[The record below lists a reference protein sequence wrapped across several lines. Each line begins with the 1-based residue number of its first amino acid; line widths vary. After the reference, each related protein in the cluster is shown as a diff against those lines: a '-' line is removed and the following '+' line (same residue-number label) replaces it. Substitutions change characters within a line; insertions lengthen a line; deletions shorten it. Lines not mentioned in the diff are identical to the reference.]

1 MMWSSWSRYS
11 ACSVTCGQGRQR
23 RQRQCMITSPTSS
36 GTCPGPKEMYA
47 PCQMLAC
54 PEDKV
59 LPCNCGCSLEENK
72 GQILSQLPSKETK
85 SCEWRIL
92 APKGTTI
99 SLNVTRL
106 ILKAGWVRIAS
117 GKKTLLTLLKP
128 GPEPPY
134 PWKYKSE
141 GNLMTL
147 ELLSY
152 PDASGNV
159 DSNTYLA
166 AKYKHIR
173 ANSNQPGNGGKDDNS
188 AVSNKPNSLE
198 GHSDKEPNVPAII
211 GITACVIVIILVAVF
226 LAVRRHHRKNSS
238 DSDATNEAVNLSTE
252 FDYKGQQNA
261 NGIKE
266 EKPLMDGK
274 GSPQL
279 PRADRCAMPQSQLVM
294 RPNVTQGRDSSSDTV
309 NYPIPNQYNGQRRM
323 NYPPDLYMKPPPLNY
338 MPDPNMVRMVPVT
351 STGLILQSPP
361 QQQYMMHVPPPPR
374 SDHS

>member
-1 MMWSSWSRYS
+1 M
-11 ACSVTCGQGRQR
+11 
-23 RQRQCMITSPTSS
+23 
-36 GTCPGPKEMYA
+36 
-47 PCQMLAC
+47 
-54 PEDKV
+54 
-59 LPCNCGCSLEENK
+59 
-72 GQILSQLPSKETK
+72 
-85 SCEWRIL
+85 
-92 APKGTTI
+92 
-99 SLNVTRL
+99 
-106 ILKAGWVRIAS
+106 
-117 GKKTLLTLLKP
+117 
-128 GPEPPY
+128 
-134 PWKYKSE
+134 
-141 GNLMTL
+141 
-147 ELLSY
+147 
-152 PDASGNV
+152 
-159 DSNTYLA
+159 
-166 AKYKHIR
+166 
-173 ANSNQPGNGGKDDNS
+173 
-188 AVSNKPNSLE
+188 SNKPNSLE

-252 FDYKGQQNA
+252 FDYKGQQHA

-266 EKPLMDGK
+266 EKPLMEGK

-279 PRADRCAMPQSQLVM
+279 PRADRCAMPQSQIAM

-309 NYPIPNQYNGQRRM
+309 NYPIQNQYNGQRRL

>member
-1 MMWSSWSRYS
+1 MLER
-11 ACSVTCGQGRQR
+11 VTGYQAS
-23 RQRQCMITSPTSS
+23 TSNHFFNL
-36 GTCPGPKEMYA
+36 CA
-47 PCQMLAC
+47 
-54 PEDKV
+54 EDKV

-173 ANSNQPGNGGKDDNS
+173 GMIVACLLNAITVS
-188 AVSNKPNSLE
+188 A
-198 GHSDKEPNVPAII
+198 
-211 GITACVIVIILVAVF
+211 
-226 LAVRRHHRKNSS
+226 R
-238 DSDATNEAVNLSTE
+238 
-252 FDYKGQQNA
+252 
-261 NGIKE
+261 
-266 EKPLMDGK
+266 
-274 GSPQL
+274 L
-279 PRADRCAMPQSQLVM
+279 P
-294 RPNVTQGRDSSSDTV
+294 
-309 NYPIPNQYNGQRRM
+309 
-323 NYPPDLYMKPPPLNY
+323 
-338 MPDPNMVRMVPVT
+338 
-351 STGLILQSPP
+351 
-361 QQQYMMHVPPPPR
+361 
-374 SDHS
+374 